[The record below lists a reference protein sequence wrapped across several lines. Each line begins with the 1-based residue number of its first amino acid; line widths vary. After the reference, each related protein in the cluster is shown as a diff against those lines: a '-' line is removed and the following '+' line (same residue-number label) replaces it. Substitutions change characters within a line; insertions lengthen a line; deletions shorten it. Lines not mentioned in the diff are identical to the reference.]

1 MAYLHSCRVVHR
13 DIKPQNILIDDRPE
27 SPTHLHVRIADFGLS
42 RAVELPP
49 DTTAENVM
57 SVILHAAIRKSKSEE
72 NLSQSGPCDGS
83 AGDETPSPAADDVES
98 FGRVGAP
105 LLQRKMTPWVV
116 SRAYRAPEVVLCEGN
131 YSQVNC
137 HRILASVIA
146 FVLVFNAHAQ
156 AIDVWSVGCILAE
169 IFQLLKPADQRQG
182 DHCRPHTSSPMR
194 FPKKL
199 FDKTLGVCSRE
210 EAQDD
215 DWQIHVKE
223 IFKLLGSL
231 SAKDI
236 ESLDDLKVWDYMSRR
251 YLTPEEIKVRIGA
264 MGHFPRKNLEQ
275 LFESC
280 PHEAVDMLQQMLHFK
295 AGAIRNS
302 SSFRHPSAASTSPLT
317 FAPDE
322 RISMHSAHAHAF
334 HRHRESSP
342 PPRGNSDQEVMLK

>member
-1 MAYLHSCRVVHR
+1 
-13 DIKPQNILIDDRPE
+13 
-27 SPTHLHVRIADFGLS
+27 
-42 RAVELPP
+42 
-49 DTTAENVM
+49 
-57 SVILHAAIRKSKSEE
+57 
-72 NLSQSGPCDGS
+72 
-83 AGDETPSPAADDVES
+83 
-98 FGRVGAP
+98 
-105 LLQRKMTPWVV
+105 
-116 SRAYRAPEVVLCEGN
+116 
-131 YSQVNC
+131 
-137 HRILASVIA
+137 
-146 FVLVFNAHAQ
+146 
-156 AIDVWSVGCILAE
+156 
-169 IFQLLKPADQRQG
+169 
-182 DHCRPHTSSPMR
+182 MR

-302 SSFRHPSAASTSPLT
+302 S
-317 FAPDE
+317 
-322 RISMHSAHAHAF
+322 
-334 HRHRESSP
+334 
-342 PPRGNSDQEVMLK
+342 